1 MLIKT
6 KTISVE
12 IPETFERE
20 VERLVERGMF
30 KDTSEFIK
38 FSLIKALLDVWDKL
52 KVESSE
58 EEFLEE
64 IEDLRERLEKEGKL
78 KSEEEVLEE
87 IRESRGTFKKWR
99 GLL

>member
-1 MLIKT
+1 
-6 KTISVE
+6 
-12 IPETFERE
+12 
-20 VERLVERGMF
+20 
-30 KDTSEFIK
+30 
-38 FSLIKALLDVWDKL
+38 LDIWDKL

-64 IEDLRERLEKEGKL
+64 IKDLRERLEKEGKL

-87 IRESRGTFKKWR
+87 IRESREACKKWK

>member
-1 MLIKT
+1 MIKT

-20 VERLVERGMF
+20 VERLVEKGMF

-64 IEDLRERLEKEGKL
+64 IKDLRERLGKEGKL

-87 IRESRGTFKKWR
+87 IRESREAFKKWR

>member
-1 MLIKT
+1 LIKT

-12 IPETFERE
+12 VPETFEKE
-20 VERLVERGMF
+20 VEKLVEMGIF

-38 FSLIKALLDVWDKL
+38 FSLIKALLDIWDKL
-52 KVESSE
+52 RAESSE

-64 IEDLRERLEKEGKL
+64 IKDLRERLGKEGKL

-87 IRESRGTFKKWR
+87 IKESREAFKKWR

>member
-1 MLIKT
+1 MIKT

-12 IPETFERE
+12 VPETFERE
-20 VERLVERGMF
+20 VERLVEKGIF

-38 FSLIKALLDVWDKL
+38 FSLIKALLDIWDKL
-52 KVESSE
+52 RIESSE

-64 IEDLRERLEKEGKL
+64 IKGLRERLEKEGKL

-87 IRESRGTFKKWR
+87 IGEGREAFKRWR
-99 GLL
+99 ELL

>member
-20 VERLVERGMF
+20 VEKLVEKGMF

-38 FSLIKALLDVWDKL
+38 FSLIKALLNIWDKL
-52 KVESSE
+52 RVECSE
-58 EEFLEE
+58 EESPEE
-64 IEDLRERLEKEGKL
+64 LKGEQHEDL
-78 KSEEEVLEE
+78 S
-87 IRESRGTFKKWR
+87 
-99 GLL
+99 